1 MYHYYKEARN
11 KAWEMLLACGIKS
24 LPVNLGDIADH
35 YNLKIILYSETNLTQ
50 LFKEDVLHGDGFVV
64 KNRLEKQ
71 IFINDAIHNRNR
83 RRFTLAH
90 EIGHAV
96 LDHDLRV
103 LHFRNSEIDSQTD
116 IQEVQANVFARDILM
131 PATVLAALNI
141 HTPEQIMK
149 LCPISYESARIRS
162 ERMKELYQRNMFNRH
177 PLERAVRK
185 QFDPFIKKTL
195 NK

>member
-50 LFKEDVLHGDGFVV
+50 LFKEDVLHGDGFVI

-96 LDHDLRV
+96 LDHDLSV
-103 LHFRNSEIDSQTD
+103 LNFRNSEIDSQTD

-149 LCPISYESARIRS
+149 LCHISYESARIRA

-185 QFDPFIKKTL
+185 QFDPFIQKVL

>member
-1 MYHYYKEARN
+1 MYDVYKDARDKSWEVLLRCAIKELPVDLGAIADYYK
-11 KAWEMLLACGIKS
+11 IK
-24 LPVNLGDIADH
+24 VV
-35 YNLKIILYSETNLTQ
+35 LYSKTNIVQAFEKNVNT
-50 LFKEDVLHGDGFVV
+50 GDGFIT
-64 KNRLEKQ
+64 NINQEKH
-71 IFINDAIHNRNR
+71 IFINDRINNRFR

-90 EIGHAV
+90 ELGHGI
-96 LDHDLRV
+96 LEHDLSI

-116 IQEVQANVFARDILM
+116 IQEAQANVFARDILM

-149 LCPISYESARIRS
+149 LCHISYESARIRA

-185 QFDPFIKKTL
+185 QFDPFIKKML

>member
-1 MYHYYKEARN
+1 MYDYYKAARD
-11 KAWEMLLACGIKS
+11 KSWETILKCGICS
-24 LPVNLGDIADH
+24 LPVDLVDLSNKVGISID
-35 YNLKIILYSETNLTQ
+35 LYSKSRFIQT
-50 LFKEDVLHGDGFVV
+50 FSKSVIDGDGFIVNDNGL
-64 KNRLEKQ
+64 KR
-71 IFINDAIHNRNR
+71 IFINDKINNRYR

-90 EIGHAV
+90 ELGHGI
-96 LDHDLRV
+96 LGHDIST

-116 IQEVQANVFARDILM
+116 IQEAQANVFARDILM

-149 LCPISYESARIRS
+149 LCHISYESARIRA

-185 QFDPFIKKTL
+185 QFDPFIKKML